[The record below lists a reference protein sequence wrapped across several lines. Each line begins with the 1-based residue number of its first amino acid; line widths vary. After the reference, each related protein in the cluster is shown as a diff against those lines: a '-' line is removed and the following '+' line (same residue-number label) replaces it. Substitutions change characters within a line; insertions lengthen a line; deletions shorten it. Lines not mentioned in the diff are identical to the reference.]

1 MIAGVLAA
9 AGVREAEWTPLT
21 GATFNTAY
29 RVRPPG
35 LVVKV
40 SPPPDAPALTYERG
54 LLRAE
59 ALFCETAATAV
70 PVPRVVHTDFS
81 GRLVDG
87 DVLVMTE
94 LPGDSWAAH
103 RVPPAERAALRTELG
118 GLVARLHRITGTGF
132 GYPDRLS
139 PSWRTAFA
147 AMLDAVLAD
156 AERFAAA
163 LPVPLDRIRTTLMA
177 RTDVLSEVRTPVL
190 VHFDLWPGNI
200 LLGDSGITGFV
211 DGERAFWGDPLAD
224 LVSTAL
230 FGDIER
236 DAAFRRG
243 YREAGGELVF
253 DDAARVRLALYRC
266 YLYLIM
272 LVETVPRGGGA
283 PATIQLASAHLRRA
297 LTFLGRSS

>member
-1 MIAGVLAA
+1 MIAEVLAA
-9 AGVREAEWTPLT
+9 AGVRQAKWTPLS
-21 GATFNTAY
+21 GASFNTAY
-29 RVRPPG
+29 RIRPPG

-54 LLRAE
+54 LLRTE
-59 ALFCETAATAV
+59 ALFYETAAAAV

-81 GRLVDG
+81 RRLVDG

-94 LPGDSWAAH
+94 LPGDSWAAR
-103 RVPPAERAALRTELG
+103 RVPPTKRAALRAELG
-118 GLVARLHRITGTGF
+118 SLVARLHRITGTGF
-132 GYPDRLS
+132 GYPS
-139 PSWRTAFA
+139 AVSSSWRTAFT

-156 AERFAAA
+156 AERFSAA
-163 LPVPLDRIRTTLMA
+163 LPVPISQVRTTLMA
-177 RTDVLSEVRTPVL
+177 STAVLAEVRTPVL

-200 LLGDSGITGFV
+200 LLGESGITGFI

-224 LVSTAL
+224 LVSLAL

-236 DAAFRRG
+236 DADFVRG
-243 YREAGGELVF
+243 YREAGGALVF

-283 PATIQLASAHLRRA
+283 PATIRLADAHLRRA